1 MNSIENLNTMHMIP
15 RKDIQSNRLVTGALQ
30 LASGTELVL
39 DETALLEG
47 KLEPNGINNLKAL
60 GNMLQHQRSI
70 VNAMAVND
78 DGVMATG
85 ADNGQLWLWDWNS
98 GNRFQEM
105 ETQAQPGSLD
115 SENVIFA
122 MSFDVTGT
130 RLLTCEADKTIKFYK
145 EDLEATPETHPVRF
159 KPPTNIR
166 RY

>member
-1 MNSIENLNTMHMIP
+1 
-15 RKDIQSNRLVTGALQ
+15 
-30 LASGTELVL
+30 
-39 DETALLEG
+39 
-47 KLEPNGINNLKAL
+47 
-60 GNMLQHQRSI
+60 
-70 VNAMAVND
+70 MAVND

-115 SENVIFA
+115 SENGIFA